1 MAKVTR
7 SSISADYKYLGKEPE
22 FDGSELT
29 EMQLIRTYS
38 WYNYFA
44 VGANKDASKDYIVEY
59 AKANK
64 MKIYISNHEKP
75 TFGWIAR
82 ILTRGGKVS
91 DVVMTRF
98 NEYMHSLRKPV
109 ASNDDNAPATV
120 EVVKTNPLDKW
131 IPDFEDAVD
140 SQASSFSAYKYLV
153 SNSVPQVY
161 VKQIAEYYQP
171 ILEEAQGAYNK
182 VDKVLTECYN
192 NYSRAD
198 LKKYVAY
205 LQLIIDDCAR
215 YLGNVKK
222 ERKPRAKKAKPVA
235 TLLKHFKYQQSHAP
249 LKLTSENAEKII
261 GASALYAL
269 NTKYN
274 TLTMYV
280 AKDATGLTVNRT
292 SIANIDEKQSMTK
305 RVGRSVEKIVNDIL
319 NGTKRSRLLVLKNV
333 KTDAIKLADRINEN
347 VILLKVDK

>member
-1 MAKVTR
+1 MAKISR

-22 FDGSELT
+22 FDGSVLT

-44 VGANKDASKDYIVEY
+44 AGPNKDASKDYIAEY
-59 AKANK
+59 AKNNRI
-64 MKIYISNHEKP
+64 KIYISNHDKP

-91 DVVMTRF
+91 DDVLTRF
-98 NEYMHSLRKPV
+98 NAYIQGLRKPV
-109 ASNDDNAPATV
+109 ASNDDTPAPV
-120 EVVKTNPLDKW
+120 ESVKTNPLDKW

-171 ILEEAQGAYNK
+171 ILDEAQGALNK
-182 VDKVLTECYN
+182 VDKALTECYN
-192 NYSRAD
+192 NYSRVE
-198 LKKYVAY
+198 LKKYIAY
-205 LQLIIDDCAR
+205 LQFIIDDCAR

-222 ERKPRAKKAKPVA
+222 ERKPRKKKAKS
-235 TLLKHFKYQQSHAP
+235 TESLLKYFKYQQSHAP